1 MKTETK
7 IGIETYNSI
16 AEIEGGSTMN
26 SKSGGGSLGI
36 WGMSWWNCF
45 RISCCFWCWAEGAG
59 TLTGTGADWGLT
71 GGGGAIVLGAG
82 AAGTSPDFPSFI
94 SFTLYW

>member
-36 WGMSWWNCF
+36 WGMS
-45 RISCCFWCWAEGAG
+45 
-59 TLTGTGADWGLT
+59 
-71 GGGGAIVLGAG
+71 
-82 AAGTSPDFPSFI
+82 
-94 SFTLYW
+94 